1 MTGVTQ
7 VTFLQSLPQ
16 LLHWMDICP
25 SPGTGPGRDLAGEG
39 DFALAHKP
47 VYALKNQK
55 GAGAEGDL

>member
-47 VYALKNQK
+47 VYALKKQ
-55 GAGAEGDL
+55 